1 METIEL
7 IKRSRAGDKLAREQ
21 VIKANMPLVY
31 SIVKRFAG
39 RGYDAEDLSQIGAI
53 GLIKA
58 VDNFDESK
66 GFAFSTYAVPV
77 IMGEIK
83 RIFRDGGAIKISR
96 SLKEKSIKVQA
107 MRDKFLSK
115 NLREPTVSELAALS
129 GYDVEELSEILNII
143 NPVVSINM
151 LTEEGSEEIDIPV
164 DDSDKMFD
172 RLSLEQVMTT
182 LTETERLLIEY
193 RFYQGKTQCETAKI
207 LNVSQ
212 VQVSRKEKAILLKM
226 RNKLDSA

>member
-1 METIEL
+1 M
-7 IKRSRAGDKLAREQ
+7 
-21 VIKANMPLVY
+21 
-31 SIVKRFAG
+31 
-39 RGYDAEDLSQIGAI
+39 
-53 GLIKA
+53 IKA

-115 NLREPTVSELAALS
+115 NLREPTVSELASLS

>member
-1 METIEL
+1 MVIDDRDKKITENIGL
-7 IKRSRAGDKLAREQ
+7 VHSIANRFRNRGADYDDLFQAGC
-21 VIKANMPLVY
+21 V
-31 SIVKRFAG
+31 
-39 RGYDAEDLSQIGAI
+39 

-83 RIFRDGGAIKISR
+83 RIFRDGGAIKVSR

-107 MRDKFLSK
+107 MRDKFLSE
-115 NLREPTVSELAALS
+115 NLREPTVSELASLS

-207 LNVSQ
+207 LNISQ

>member
-1 METIEL
+1 MVIDDRDKKITENIGL
-7 IKRSRAGDKLAREQ
+7 VHSIANRFRNRGADYDDLFQAGC
-21 VIKANMPLVY
+21 V
-31 SIVKRFAG
+31 
-39 RGYDAEDLSQIGAI
+39 

-96 SLKEKSIKVQA
+96 SLKEKSIKVQV

-115 NLREPTVSELAALS
+115 NLREPTVSELASLS

-164 DDSDKMFD
+164 DDSDKMFN

>member
-1 METIEL
+1 MVIDDRDKKITENIGL
-7 IKRSRAGDKLAREQ
+7 VHSIANRFRNRGADYDDLFQAGC
-21 VIKANMPLVY
+21 V
-31 SIVKRFAG
+31 
-39 RGYDAEDLSQIGAI
+39 

-107 MRDKFLSK
+107 IRDKFLSK
-115 NLREPTVSELAALS
+115 NLREPTVSELASLS
-129 GYDVEELSEILNII
+129 GYYVEELSEILNII

-226 RNKLDSA
+226 RNKLNSA

>member
-1 METIEL
+1 MVIDDRDKKITENIGL
-7 IKRSRAGDKLAREQ
+7 VHSIANRFRNRGADYDDLFQAGC
-21 VIKANMPLVY
+21 V
-31 SIVKRFAG
+31 
-39 RGYDAEDLSQIGAI
+39 

-115 NLREPTVSELAALS
+115 NLREPTVSELASLS

-143 NPVVSINM
+143 NPVVSINI

-226 RNKLDSA
+226 RNKLNSA

>member
-1 METIEL
+1 MVIDDRDKKITENIGL
-7 IKRSRAGDKLAREQ
+7 VHSIANRFRNRGADYDDLFQAGC
-21 VIKANMPLVY
+21 V
-31 SIVKRFAG
+31 
-39 RGYDAEDLSQIGAI
+39 

-66 GFAFSTYAVPV
+66 GVAFSTYAVPV

-107 MRDKFLSK
+107 IRDKFLSK
-115 NLREPTVSELAALS
+115 NLREPTVSELASLS
-129 GYDVEELSEILNII
+129 GYDVEELSEILNIN
-143 NPVVSINM
+143 NPVVSIKM

-226 RNKLDSA
+226 RNKLNSA